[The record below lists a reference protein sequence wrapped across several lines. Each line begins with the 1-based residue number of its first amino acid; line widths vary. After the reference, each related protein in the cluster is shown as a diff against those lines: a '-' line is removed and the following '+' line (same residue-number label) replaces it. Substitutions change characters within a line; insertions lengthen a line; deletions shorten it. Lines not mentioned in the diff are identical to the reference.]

1 MLKKKSKIYIAGHN
15 GLVGSSVHNLLLK
28 CGYKNIIYKRK
39 KELDLTD
46 EKKVDIFFKKNK
58 PRYLIICAAKVGG
71 ILNNKNYPL
80 EFLLENFLIEKN
92 LLIAVK
98 KYNIERTIF
107 LGSSCIYP
115 KKSKTPI
122 KESYLMSGKLE
133 KTNESYALSKIMG
146 IKLSEIL
153 YEKYKKD
160 IICLMPTNLY
170 GKNDNF
176 EVASSHVI
184 PGLISKFLNAK
195 KKKLDAVEVWGSG
208 RPIREFLHVDDLANS
223 IFTVLK
229 TDKKK
234 INKIFKGKLPI
245 INVGS
250 GESITIKKLTLL
262 IKNITNYKGKV
273 FFNKNYPD
281 GTMNKNLDSTMIKK
295 LKWKAKIKLAAG
307 LQKIIISRSHHLK

>member
-1 MLKKKSKIYIAGHN
+1 MLKKNSKIYLAGHN
-15 GLVGSSVHNLLLK
+15 GLVGSSVHNLLLRD
-28 CGYKNIIYKRK
+28 GYKNILCKRK

-58 PRYLIICAAKVGG
+58 PKYLIICAAKVGG
-71 ILNNKNYPL
+71 ILKNKNYPL

-92 LLIAVK
+92 LLIAAK

-122 KESYLMSGKLE
+122 KERYLMSGKLE

-176 EVASSHVI
+176 EVTSSHVI

-195 KKKLDAVEVWGSG
+195 KKKLNVEVWGSG
-208 RPIREFLHVDDLANS
+208 RPTREFLHVDDLANA
-223 IFTVLK
+223 IFTILK
-229 TDKKK
+229 VDKKK

-245 INVGS
+245 INIGS
-250 GESITIKKLTLL
+250 GESITIKKLTSL
-262 IKNITNYKGKV
+262 IKKITNYKGKV

-281 GTMNKNLDSTMIKK
+281 GTMNKDLDSTLIKK
-295 LKWKAKIKLAAG
+295 LKWKAKIKLAVG
-307 LQKIIISRSHHLK
+307 LCEIITLRSHL

>member
-15 GLVGSSVHNLLLK
+15 GLVGSSVHNLLLRY
-28 CGYKNIIYKRK
+28 GYKNILYKRK

-58 PRYLIICAAKVGG
+58 PKYLIICAAKVGG
-71 ILNNKNYPL
+71 ILKNKNYPL

-92 LLIAVK
+92 LLIAAK

-122 KESYLMSGKLE
+122 KESYLMTGKLE

-176 EVASSHVI
+176 EIASSHVI

-195 KKKLDAVEVWGSG
+195 KKKLDVEVWGSG
-208 RPIREFLHVDDLANS
+208 RPIREFLHVDDLANA

-245 INVGS
+245 INIGS

-262 IKNITNYKGKV
+262 IKKIINYKGKV
-273 FFNKNYPD
+273 FFNKDYPD
-281 GTMNKNLDSTMIKK
+281 GTMNKNLDSTIIKK
-295 LKWKAKIKLAAG
+295 LRWKAKIKLAVG
-307 LQKIIISRSHHLK
+307 LNEIIVSRGHFLK

>member
-15 GLVGSSVHNLLLK
+15 GLVGSSVHNLLLRHD
-28 CGYKNIIYKRK
+28 YKNLLYKRR

-46 EKKVDIFFKKNK
+46 EKKVDIFFKRNK

-71 ILNNKNYPL
+71 ILNNQNYPL

-92 LLIAVK
+92 LLIAAK

-122 KESYLMSGKLE
+122 KESYLMTGKLE
-133 KTNESYALSKIMG
+133 KSNESYALSKIMG

-176 EVASSHVI
+176 EVVSSHVI

-195 KKKLDAVEVWGSG
+195 RKKLDAVEVWGSG
-208 RPIREFLHVDDLANS
+208 RPIREFLHVDDLANA
-223 IFTVLK
+223 IFTLLK

-234 INKIFKGKLPI
+234 INKTFKGKLPI

-262 IKNITNYKGKV
+262 IKSITNYKGKV
-273 FFNKNYPD
+273 FFNKSYPD

-295 LKWKAKIKLAAG
+295 FKWKAKIKLAIG
-307 LQKIIISRSHHLK
+307 LHEIINSRSHF

>member
-1 MLKKKSKIYIAGHN
+1 MLKKQSKIYIAGHN
-15 GLVGSSVHNLLLK
+15 GLVGSSVHNLLLRH
-28 CGYKNIIYKRK
+28 GYKNILCKRK
-39 KELDLTD
+39 KDLDLTD

-58 PRYLIICAAKVGG
+58 PKYLIICAAKVGG
-71 ILNNKNYPL
+71 ILHNKTYPL

-92 LLIAVK
+92 LLIAAK

-122 KESYLMSGKLE
+122 KESHLMSGKLE

-146 IKLSEIL
+146 IKISEIL

-176 EVASSHVI
+176 DVTSSHVI

-195 KKKLDAVEVWGSG
+195 KKKLDVEVWGSG
-208 RPIREFLHVDDLANS
+208 RPIREFLHVDDLANA

-245 INVGS
+245 INIGS

-262 IKNITNYKGKV
+262 IKKITNYKGKI

-295 LKWKAKIKLAAG
+295 LKWKAKIKLATG
-307 LQKIIISRSHHLK
+307 LQEIIISRSHHLK

>member
-15 GLVGSSVHNLLLK
+15 GLVGTSVHNLLLRH
-28 CGYKNIIYKRK
+28 GYKNILYKRK

-46 EKKVDIFFKKNK
+46 EKKVDIFFKNNK
-58 PRYLIICAAKVGG
+58 PKYLIICAAKVGG
-71 ILNNKNYPL
+71 ILNNKSYPL

-92 LLIAVK
+92 LLIAAK

-115 KKSKTPI
+115 RKSKTPI

-195 KKKLDAVEVWGSG
+195 KKNLDTVEVWGSG
-208 RPIREFLHVDDLANS
+208 RPIREFLHADDLANA
-223 IFTVLK
+223 IFIVLK

-245 INVGS
+245 INIGS
-250 GESITIKKLTLL
+250 GESITIKKLTIL

-295 LKWKAKIKLAAG
+295 LKWKAKIKLAVG
-307 LQKIIISRSHHLK
+307 LHKIIISRIHF

>member
-1 MLKKKSKIYIAGHN
+1 MLKKNSKIYLAGHN
-15 GLVGSSVHNLLLK
+15 GLVGSSVHNLLLRR
-28 CGYKNIIYKRK
+28 GYKNILCKRK

-58 PRYLIICAAKVGG
+58 PKYLIICAAKVGG
-71 ILNNKNYPL
+71 ILKNHNYPL

-92 LLIAVK
+92 LLIAAK

-122 KESYLMSGKLE
+122 KERYLMSGKLE

-146 IKLSEIL
+146 IRLSEIL

-160 IICLMPTNLY
+160 IICIMPTNLY

-176 EVASSHVI
+176 EVATSHVI

-195 KKKLDAVEVWGSG
+195 KKKLDVEVWGSG
-208 RPIREFLHVDDLANS
+208 RPIREFLHVDDLANA

-229 TDKKK
+229 VEKKK

-245 INVGS
+245 INIGS
-250 GESITIKKLTLL
+250 GETITIKKLALL
-262 IKNITNYKGKV
+262 IKKITNYKGKV
-273 FFNKNYPD
+273 FFNKNHPD
-281 GTMNKNLDSTMIKK
+281 GTMNKNLDSTLIKK
-295 LKWKAKIKLAAG
+295 LKWKAKIKLAVG
-307 LQKIIISRSHHLK
+307 LREIIISRSHYLK

>member
-15 GLVGSSVHNLLLK
+15 GLVGSSVHNLLLRHD
-28 CGYKNIIYKRK
+28 YKNLLYKRR

-46 EKKVDIFFKKNK
+46 EKKVDIFFKRNK

-71 ILNNKNYPL
+71 ILNNQNYPL

-92 LLIAVK
+92 LLIAAK

-153 YEKYKKD
+153 FCLLLFISYVVEYEVFHLAKFFERLNFSSSLS
-160 IICLMPTNLY
+160 ILSETNSFAIELCLA
-170 GKNDNF
+170 
-176 EVASSHVI
+176 E
-184 PGLISKFLNAK
+184 
-195 KKKLDAVEVWGSG
+195 
-208 RPIREFLHVDDLANS
+208 
-223 IFTVLK
+223 
-229 TDKKK
+229 
-234 INKIFKGKLPI
+234 
-245 INVGS
+245 
-250 GESITIKKLTLL
+250 
-262 IKNITNYKGKV
+262 
-273 FFNKNYPD
+273 
-281 GTMNKNLDSTMIKK
+281 
-295 LKWKAKIKLAAG
+295 
-307 LQKIIISRSHHLK
+307 

>member
-1 MLKKKSKIYIAGHN
+1 MLKKQSKIYIAGHN
-15 GLVGSSVHNLLLK
+15 GLVGSSVHNLLLRH
-28 CGYKNIIYKRK
+28 GYKNILCKRK
-39 KELDLTD
+39 KDLDLTD

-58 PRYLIICAAKVGG
+58 PKYLIICAAKVGG
-71 ILNNKNYPL
+71 ILHNKTYPL

-92 LLIAVK
+92 LLIAAK

-146 IKLSEIL
+146 IKISEIL

-195 KKKLDAVEVWGSG
+195 KKKLDVEVWGSG
-208 RPIREFLHVDDLANS
+208 RPIREFLHVDDLANA

-245 INVGS
+245 INIGS

-262 IKNITNYKGKV
+262 IKKITNYKGKV

-281 GTMNKNLDSTMIKK
+281 GAMNKNLDSTMIKK
-295 LKWKAKIKLAAG
+295 LKWKAKIKLAVG
-307 LQKIIISRSHHLK
+307 LHEIIISRSYYLK

>member
-1 MLKKKSKIYIAGHN
+1 MLKKNSKIYIAGHN
-15 GLVGSSVHNLLLK
+15 GLVGSSVYNLLLS
-28 CGYKNIIYKRK
+28 CGYKNILCKRK
-39 KELDLTD
+39 RELDLTD

-58 PRYLIICAAKVGG
+58 PKYLIICAAKVGG
-71 ILNNKNYPL
+71 ILENKNYPL
-80 EFLLENFLIEKN
+80 EFLIENFLIEKN
-92 LLIAVK
+92 LLIAAK
-98 KYNIERTIF
+98 KYNIERTVF

-176 EVASSHVI
+176 DIVSSHVI

-195 KKKLDAVEVWGSG
+195 KKKLDVEVWGSG
-208 RPIREFLHVDDLANS
+208 KPIREFLHVDDLANA
-223 IFTVLK
+223 ILTVLK

-245 INVGS
+245 INIGS
-250 GESITIKKLTLL
+250 EESITIKKLALL
-262 IKNITNYKGKV
+262 IKKIINYKGKI

-281 GTMNKNLDSTMIKK
+281 GTINKNLDSTIIKK
-295 LKWKAKIKLAAG
+295 LKWKAKIKLAEG
-307 LQKIIISRSHHLK
+307 LHRIIISRSHFLK

>member
-1 MLKKKSKIYIAGHN
+1 MLKKQSKIYIAGHN
-15 GLVGSSVHNLLLK
+15 GLVGSSVHNLLLRH
-28 CGYKNIIYKRK
+28 GYKNILCKRK
-39 KELDLTD
+39 KDLDLTD

-58 PRYLIICAAKVGG
+58 PKYLIICAAKVGG
-71 ILNNKNYPL
+71 ILHNKTYPL

-92 LLIAVK
+92 LLIAAK

-146 IKLSEIL
+146 IKISEIL

-176 EVASSHVI
+176 DVTSSHVI

-195 KKKLDAVEVWGSG
+195 KKKLDVEVWGSG
-208 RPIREFLHVDDLANS
+208 RPIREFLHVDDLANA

-245 INVGS
+245 INIGS

-262 IKNITNYKGKV
+262 IKKITNYKGKV

-295 LKWKAKIKLAAG
+295 LKWKAKIKLAVG
-307 LQKIIISRSHHLK
+307 LHEIIISRSHYLK

>member
-1 MLKKKSKIYIAGHN
+1 MLKKQSKIYIAGHN
-15 GLVGSSVHNLLLK
+15 GLVGSSVHNLLLRH
-28 CGYKNIIYKRK
+28 GYKNILYKRK

-58 PRYLIICAAKVGG
+58 PKYLIICAAKVGG
-71 ILNNKNYPL
+71 ILHNKTYPL

-92 LLIAVK
+92 LLIAAK

-115 KKSKTPI
+115 GKSKTPI

-146 IKLSEIL
+146 IKISEIL

-195 KKKLDAVEVWGSG
+195 KKKLDVEVWGSG
-208 RPIREFLHVDDLANS
+208 KPIREFLHVDDLANA
-223 IFTVLK
+223 ILTVLK

-245 INVGS
+245 INIGS

-262 IKNITNYKGKV
+262 IKKITNYKGKV

-295 LKWKAKIKLAAG
+295 LKWKAKIKLAVG
-307 LQKIIISRSHHLK
+307 LHEIIISNKKNNE